1 MFGLGFVYVW
11 SLCGCFFLLF
21 FILWVLFVQRS
32 TELPGEEAVHDDGAG
47 AFIKRGHYGE
57 KWLLLTSTSQLEKS
71 EE

>member
-1 MFGLGFVYVW
+1 MYVLELVW
-11 SLCGCFFLLF
+11 LYFFLLLF

-57 KWLLLTSTSQLEKS
+57 KGLLLTSMSQLGKS